1 MPVIRR
7 ASKAC
12 FRINDLTSL
21 LSIHK
26 LDFELVGR
34 SSNGRTLVSGSSY
47 RGSNPCL
54 PAKKIMSDWNE
65 TEIRVRYAETDK
77 MGIVHHANF
86 LIWFELGRS
95 DFCRSRGFSYLEME
109 EKDNALLVVGE
120 SYCRYKSPAFYEDV
134 LIIRTK
140 VEDIRSR
147 SLRFVYEIYRP
158 SDETLLAEGETLHLV
173 TDAAK
178 KVRSLPVS
186 YKEKLLAEP
195 TADANAF
202 PDNHAPH

>member
-1 MPVIRR
+1 M
-7 ASKAC
+7 
-12 FRINDLTSL
+12 
-21 LSIHK
+21 
-26 LDFELVGR
+26 
-34 SSNGRTLVSGSSY
+34 
-47 RGSNPCL
+47 
-54 PAKKIMSDWNE
+54 
-65 TEIRVRYAETDK
+65 
-77 MGIVHHANF
+77 
-86 LIWFELGRS
+86 
-95 DFCRSRGFSYLEME
+95 
-109 EKDNALLVVGE
+109 VVGE

-173 TDAAK
+173 TDANK

-195 TADANAF
+195 IPDPNAF
-202 PDNHAPH
+202 PADRAPD